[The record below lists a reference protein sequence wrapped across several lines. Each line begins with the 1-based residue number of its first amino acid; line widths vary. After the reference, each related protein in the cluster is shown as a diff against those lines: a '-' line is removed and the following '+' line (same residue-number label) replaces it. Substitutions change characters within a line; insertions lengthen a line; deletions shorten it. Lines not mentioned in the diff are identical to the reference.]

1 MENIIITHSE
11 EKNGLFLS
19 YIENS
24 PFYPDGKG
32 GQLGDRG
39 MIDNTSV
46 LACYENYVQTERFVE
61 PGEHKYSISSQRKED
76 IAQQHTAQ
84 HIISAAF
91 ENVHNIQTVG
101 FRMDEKYS
109 TIDLDVPVITQELT
123 DEMEELSNKIVSDA
137 VQVQEIIT
145 DIEGSKNFSLRKPLS
160 EKIKGSVRLIRIG
173 DFDICACAGYHVFDT
188 SKIGLIKIIDKE
200 KIKGNLTRIY
210 YVAGKRAFRDYRD
223 KNLILKSL
231 SSILTTSHDT
241 IEKRV
246 SDMIK
251 ELKDEKTL
259 VKRISEEYAALYA
272 AALTEKPL
280 KCGKYSVLL
289 YSKNDVVSGFLGKYI
304 DGGKYTL
311 VIGENEDYSIST
323 SLFDCKEFFSALQKK
338 YGLRGGGNSSKVN
351 FKGTI
356 TVEDILK
363 EISII

>member
-39 MIDNTSV
+39 MIDNTSI

-251 ELKDEKTL
+251 ELKEEKTL

>member
-145 DIEGSKNFSLRKPLS
+145 DIEGSKNFCLRKPLS

>member
-1 MENIIITHSE
+1 
-11 EKNGLFLS
+11 
-19 YIENS
+19 
-24 PFYPDGKG
+24 
-32 GQLGDRG
+32 
-39 MIDNTSV
+39 MIDNTSI

-101 FRMDEKYS
+101 FRMDENYS

-251 ELKDEKTL
+251 ELKEEKTL